1 VTIRQNEIDVYNIAV
16 IFFMVIDS
24 KLYKPSAVLC
34 KTSHLG
40 KVNGQVLLL
49 RPNAFSLSS
58 TLTAAWWCQ
67 MLAGKSPIKMEVYS
81 WENYQ
86 I

>member
-1 VTIRQNEIDVYNIAV
+1 
-16 IFFMVIDS
+16 MVIDS

-58 TLTAAWWCQ
+58 TLTAAWWCWICW
-67 MLAGKSPIKMEVYS
+67 LANPPLKYGGL
-81 WENYQ
+81 
-86 I
+86 